1 MLKKVWRFS
10 WWLVLLIF
18 FIVFSTLYYITT
30 TQSGTK
36 WTLKTLSAL
45 TPGLVISGI
54 EGNWDDGLGVEKLLF
69 NSDSLEFTANNL
81 LVQWYW
87 PDVLSGKFTINKL
100 DITDIVLRT
109 EKISDSSNKE
119 IKIETKQALL
129 NRVAKYSLPVDL
141 EISDLQIKQG
151 MFSNGE
157 DTWRVA
163 SFSVAMDYKQNQWSI
178 LDLNADLDIMAQ
190 NKKSYSIELRDG
202 NSTLMMELPF
212 KAEGKID
219 LQFDSYPKKKPDNI
233 SIKIAAAWQGPL
245 SNWSLDINNK
255 VEYRGEADKLTG
267 RYKFNGLFDFSQVDP
282 LMDLT
287 LITDDISHWQ
297 TKDTLLQLSE
307 AQFQIKGTVSK
318 YHLEGSWN
326 ASFKEGAHGDE
337 NKGSAESIIGSI
349 NSEGDQQGLI
359 VNRLLI
365 NYQQQDLIYE
375 GQVKWLPVFN
385 IDGRL
390 VLDSFDLS
398 PWLKQKLS
406 DHPDKIS
413 AMLNGNLNIKAGSR
427 NGGWLQLSSDNIAG
441 QWLNNPLTIKGGFE
455 WQSQAIKFDQLM
467 LAVGSNQVNLAGEIS
482 QQWQLSSE
490 IDLENLG
497 ELWPGLSGQ
506 LYGKVN
512 AIGEKENPQLQFEGS
527 APTFAYKNWAVKSAE
542 LQVALYP
549 FKPSPVSAEL
559 FIKEIIG
566 PTFKTDQIKID
577 LTGSEE
583 SHQLSLETK
592 IKPKVSAQWQG
603 SWSRES
609 KKWQATWQNFFFE
622 QSENHLFQL
631 AKTTTTSIGI
641 EPLSLVQTPLCF
653 KTDKNKEKGSKSND
667 QSLCLQGVAAQKNA
681 TASVDINNV
690 DLAWLNPWF
699 KDSTVNGWL
708 SAHNTFIW
716 QADRVLKIEGDV
728 ELEDVKVL
736 KLNDQMLD
744 VQPEVKVLSI
754 NYHLIDNKWQLA
766 FKGRLDN
773 RTVNTVDVKTQGSLP
788 LTIPERIE
796 VHLNQVALAPWK
808 SLIPELQA
816 LEGNLTTDIVLEK
829 NQSDGFMVTGKS
841 HLSKGLIVFGAEEFE
856 QYKNI
861 EFEIDFKEQS
871 ANWSLAFDGLNG
883 QHWASF
889 SVWTFNWSSD
899 LKDWELERNC
909 FKSLSSNLFC
919 AEINRSEEQG
929 IHALVE
935 LSGDSSTLLKGLLPE
950 ELNLQGDLLSELS
963 LDYDGELTADFSFSA
978 NKNQIIL
985 SHPDTS
991 DINWPLNLFSM
1002 EGKYQKDI
1010 IKVIANVE
1018 GEGLGEAHVDINF
1031 PLIRKSDDSGINKT
1045 TQKQKALMG
1054 QININN
1060 FRLSVLEPFFPV
1072 IKDLDGSL
1080 SMKGTLGNKDTASN
1094 NSAINFAEDD
1104 YQHPVLNGKMTLSN
1118 GLVRGEAFPVSAENI
1133 KLSVD
1138 IIDNKASINGS
1149 MSSGKGSAVIGGTA
1163 TTIMPDW
1170 HAHITLKG
1178 EQIPVIKAPE
1188 IDLLINTDVF
1198 MDISPRAINLGGEL
1212 IVKDGFVTLEK
1223 LPKGSVKVS
1232 SDVVFIDQLQ
1242 SEKKKGD
1249 EIDFKMN
1256 LSVHLNELVK
1266 LKAPG
1271 VEGRLEGE
1279 IFLKQSKEPIEATG
1293 YLNVVEGRYF
1303 GIGPRLTVR
1312 KGRIDFR
1319 GPLSEPYLFIEAI
1332 RIVEDVTVG
1341 LRVQGSMD
1349 SPQMTFFSDPAM
1361 PDDKILVYLFS
1372 GKPPGNEPMDTQQM
1386 TNQALVSLSIYG
1398 GEGYAQSLAQKF
1410 GVRDLE
1416 VSTSSDSDDTSINVG
1431 GYLSSKVYVEYGHS
1445 LFSPANS
1452 FTVRYR
1458 LRKGLFLEAVSGLE
1472 SALDLLYTF
1481 EF

>member
-10 WWLVLLIF
+10 WWLVLLILF
-18 FIVFSTLYYITT
+18 LVFSTLYYIAT

-54 EGNWDDGLGVEKLLF
+54 EGNWNDGLGVGKLLF

-81 LVQWYW
+81 LVQWNW

-100 DITDIVLRT
+100 DIADIVLRT
-109 EKISDSSNKE
+109 EKLSDSSNKE
-119 IKIETKQALL
+119 IKIETKQTLL
-129 NRVAKYSLPVDL
+129 DRVAKYSLPVDL
-141 EISDLQIKQG
+141 EISDLQIRQG

-157 DTWRVA
+157 DTWRVS
-163 SFSVAMDYKQNQWSI
+163 SFSVAINYKQNQWSI
-178 LDLNADLDIMAQ
+178 LDLNADLDVMAQ

-202 NSTLMMELPF
+202 DSTLMMEMPF

-219 LQFDSYPKKKPDNI
+219 LQFDSYLEKNPGNI
-233 SIKIAAAWQGPL
+233 SINIAAAWQGPL

-255 VEYRGEADKLTG
+255 FEYRGETDELTG

-287 LITDDISHWQ
+287 LVTDDISHWQ
-297 TKDTLLQLSE
+297 TKDNLLQLSE

-359 VNRLLI
+359 VNRLLM

-527 APTFAYKNWAVKSAE
+527 APIFAFKNWTVKSAK

-549 FKPSPVSAEL
+549 FKPSPVSAGL

-566 PTFKTDQIKID
+566 PKFKTDQIKIA
-577 LTGSEE
+577 LTGSEVN
-583 SHQLSLETK
+583 HLLSLETK
-592 IKPKVSAQWQG
+592 VKPKVSAQWQG

-631 AKTTTTSIGI
+631 AKTTTTTFGM
-641 EPLSLVQTPLCF
+641 EPLSLVQAPLCF
-653 KTDKNKEKGSKSND
+653 KADKNKAKGSKSND
-667 QSLCLQGVAAQKNA
+667 QSLCLQGVVAQKNA
-681 TASVDINNV
+681 TASIDINNV

-754 NYHLIDNKWQLA
+754 NYHLIDNQWQLA

-773 RTVNTVDVKTQGSLP
+773 RTVNAVDVKTQGSLP

-796 VHLNQVALAPWK
+796 LRLNQVALAPWK

-841 HLSKGLIVFGAEEFE
+841 HLSKGLIVFGTEEFE

-861 EFEIDFKEQS
+861 EFEIDFKEES

-883 QHWASF
+883 QHWASS
-889 SVWTFNWSSD
+889 SVWTFNWSPD

-929 IHALVE
+929 IHALVA

-950 ELNLQGDLLSELS
+950 ELSLQGGLLSEFS
-963 LDYDGELTADFSFSA
+963 LDYDGELAADFNFSA
-978 NKNQIIL
+978 NNNQLTL
-985 SHPDTS
+985 SQSDTPDMT
-991 DINWPLNLFSM
+991 WPLNTFSI
-1002 EGKYQKDI
+1002 ESRYQNQNFKI
-1010 IKVIANVE
+1010 SANVQ
-1018 GEGLGEAHVDINF
+1018 GESLGMAYLDMNF
-1031 PLIRKSDDSGINKT
+1031 PFIREANGKNISNKSSKE
-1045 TQKQKALMG
+1045 KKAFKG
-1054 QININN
+1054 QVDINN
-1060 FRLSVLEPFFPV
+1060 FRLSVLKPFLPV
-1072 IKDLDGSL
+1072 ISNLDGSL
-1080 SMKGTLGNKDTASN
+1080 SMKGTFINEASIN
-1094 NSAINFAEDD
+1094 NTDVENPYPI
-1104 YQHPVLNGKMTLSN
+1104 LNGKMTLSD
-1118 GLVRGEAFPVSAENI
+1118 GFLSSVVFPVSAENL

-1138 IIDNKASINGS
+1138 IIDNQASINGS

-1198 MDISPRAINLGGEL
+1198 LDISPKAINLGGEL
-1212 IVKDGFVTLEK
+1212 IVKEGFVTLEK

-1341 LRVQGSMD
+1341 LRIQGSMD

-1361 PDDKILVYLFS
+1361 PDDKVLVYLLT
-1372 GKPPGNEPMDTQQM
+1372 GKPPGNEPMDTQQI
-1386 TNQALVSLSIYG
+1386 TNQALLSLSIYG

-1416 VSTSSDSDDTSINVG
+1416 VSTRADSDDTSINVG

-1445 LFSPANS
+1445 LFSPVNS

-1472 SALDLLYTF
+1472 SALELLYTF